1 MKLSYTDKPRL
12 KETYW
17 DGLCLK
23 RYTATGVRQEKRIPV
38 KYAKPPV
45 KRSKRQ
51 RGPEYD
57 ELVHWQRLQARI
69 VKRELREYD
78 EGREAVTGAEVG
90 SLSPVRQRQLAE
102 GFASA
107 GMSHL
112 IG

>member
-1 MKLSYTDKPRL
+1 MRLSQTDKPRL

-23 RYTATGVRQEKRIPV
+23 RYTSDGARQGKRIPLY
-38 KYAKPPV
+38 YAKPPV
-45 KRSKRQ
+45 KRRKRL
-51 RGPEYD
+51 RGPDYD
-57 ELVHWQRLQARI
+57 ELVHWQRLQARE

-78 EGREAVTGAEVG
+78 AGREAVTCAEVG

-107 GMSHL
+107 GMPHL